1 MQQIN
6 LYQAQFKPKQVPLP
20 PKLMLQIAVIVIAI
34 LALIS
39 FYSSQKNSV
48 LEEAI
53 SHSEQQI
60 SPDIDTQSLDTPLLH
75 AQLDG
80 LHKKNKQKQSLL
92 RYLTQHDLGNQLGF
106 SETLGNLS
114 QQRIHNVWLTSFSF
128 IDAGNSISLDGKS
141 LESSQIPLYIDNLAR
156 SEHFKGKQ
164 FSVFELQKS
173 DDTGIYSFK
182 LHTNNKLG
190 K

>member
-6 LYQAQFKPKQVPLP
+6 FYQAQFKPKQVPLP
-20 PKLMLQIAVIVIAI
+20 PKLMLQIVLIVIAI
-34 LALIS
+34 FALIS

-48 LEEAI
+48 LEKSI
-53 SHSEQQI
+53 LQSHQQA
-60 SPDIDTQSLDTPLLH
+60 SPDIDTKPLDTSRLH
-75 AQLDG
+75 AQLVD
-80 LHKKNKQKQSLL
+80 LQKKNKQKQSLL

-128 IDAGNSISLDGKS
+128 IDAGDSITLDGKS
-141 LESSQIPLYIDNLAR
+141 VESSQIPLYIDNLAR
-156 SEHFKGKQ
+156 SEHFQGKQ
-164 FSVFELQKS
+164 FSVFELQQS
-173 DDTGIYSFK
+173 DDTGLYSFK